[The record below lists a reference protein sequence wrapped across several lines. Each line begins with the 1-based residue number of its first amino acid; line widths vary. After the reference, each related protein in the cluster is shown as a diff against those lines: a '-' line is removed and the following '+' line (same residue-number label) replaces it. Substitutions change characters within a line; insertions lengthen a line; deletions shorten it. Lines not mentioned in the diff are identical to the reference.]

1 MFDCGDFFGTAAAI
15 QFPIKGFTLDW
26 YAKALQSETFM
37 DSFKL
42 SLLIGVLATVLAL
55 IVGIPASYALAR
67 YSVRGRNFIKS
78 FFLSPTVIPGI
89 VVGYTL
95 FQYIVIKL
103 GLPVF
108 QGLLMGHF

>member
-1 MFDCGDFFGTAAAI
+1 MRKQKGLSVIAILVFLFLFLPLCLIVVTSFGTAAAI

-26 YAKALQSETFM
+26 YAKAIQSETFM

-67 YSVRGRNFIKS
+67 YSVRGRNFIKAFS
-78 FFLSPTVIPGI
+78 YPQL
-89 VVGYTL
+89 
-95 FQYIVIKL
+95 
-103 GLPVF
+103 
-108 QGLLMGHF
+108 

>member
-1 MFDCGDFFGTAAAI
+1 MVTSFGTAAI

-55 IVGIPASYALAR
+55 IVGIPASYAR
-67 YSVRGRNFIKS
+67 H
-78 FFLSPTVIPGI
+78 VIPF
-89 VVGYTL
+89 VGATL
-95 FQYIVIKL
+95 LKVFLIPNCDSRNCGRVYVISIYCY
-103 GLPVF
+103 
-108 QGLLMGHF
+108 

>member
-1 MFDCGDFFGTAAAI
+1 MFDCGDFFWNSRAI

-55 IVGIPASYALAR
+55 IVGIPASYA
-67 YSVRGRNFIKS
+67 G
-78 FFLSPTVIPGI
+78 
-89 VVGYTL
+89 TL
-95 FQYIVIKL
+95 FRSWAQLY
-103 GLPVF
+103 
-108 QGLLMGHF
+108 

>member
-1 MFDCGDFFGTAAAI
+1 MVTSFGTAAAI

-78 FFLSPTVIPGI
+78 FFLSPTVIQELWSGI
-89 VVGYTL
+89 RY
-95 FQYIVIKL
+95 FNI
-103 GLPVF
+103 
-108 QGLLMGHF
+108 LLLN